1 MVLTTEEKAC
11 VVCLT
16 LELMNADYRIT
27 QNEVNFYALMQ
38 KYFSLT
44 DSDFQN
50 GKAMDPYNALNILKN
65 MPNEKKALIGLVFR
79 KLISVDGQPNNPTI
93 NVLNVITIK
102 TDLARAIK
110 TELEKFKSSQQ

>member
-38 KYFSLT
+38 KQFSLT

-50 GKAMDPYNALNILKN
+50 GKAMDPYNALNILKICQ
-65 MPNEKKALIGLVFR
+65 MKR
-79 KLISVDGQPNNPTI
+79 KL
-93 NVLNVITIK
+93 
-102 TDLARAIK
+102 
-110 TELEKFKSSQQ
+110 

>member
-1 MVLTTEEKAC
+1 
-11 VVCLT
+11 
-16 LELMNADYRIT
+16 
-27 QNEVNFYALMQ
+27 
-38 KYFSLT
+38 
-44 DSDFQN
+44 
-50 GKAMDPYNALNILKN
+50 